1 MNALR
6 AAMTAHAGVVRDA
19 GGLSELIGVIDRLEA
34 QHGAASALLA
44 ARLIAQAALERRESR
59 GGHFRADHPHTAP
72 QAEHTRVKLA
82 RPAAMEAA
90 E

>member
-1 MNALR
+1 MPAWC
-6 AAMTAHAGVVRDA
+6 AMR
-19 GGLSELIGVIDRLEA
+19 GLSELVGVIDRLEA
-34 QHGAASALLA
+34 KHGAASALLA
-44 ARLIAQAALERRESR
+44 ARLIAQAALDRRESR

-72 QAEHTRVKLA
+72 QAEHTRMKLT